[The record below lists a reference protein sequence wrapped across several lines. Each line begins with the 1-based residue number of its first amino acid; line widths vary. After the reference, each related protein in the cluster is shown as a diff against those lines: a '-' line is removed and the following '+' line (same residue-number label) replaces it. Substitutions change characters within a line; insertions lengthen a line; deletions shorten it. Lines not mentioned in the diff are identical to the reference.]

1 MNRMIRHTLL
11 AFAGLI
17 ASLPAGVALGHRSFD
32 KGTEMFSDILALGES
47 ETLASLQY
55 KESDLP
61 HARQALLD
69 LVKFINEMEMNGTHG
84 IQKEI
89 DLDRGIA
96 YMRLALLEEK
106 VGNTSEANDYV
117 LKAQESL
124 KKRDGNEIS
133 EAKLREL
140 IAQFDRTPTYKL
152 PGVFLLSRGT

>member
-1 MNRMIRHTLL
+1 MARFVCCPDATDYPFIGSRAMRELKCGGSTMNRMIRHTLL

-89 DLDRGIA
+89 
-96 YMRLALLEEK
+96 
-106 VGNTSEANDYV
+106 
-117 LKAQESL
+117 
-124 KKRDGNEIS
+124 
-133 EAKLREL
+133 
-140 IAQFDRTPTYKL
+140 
-152 PGVFLLSRGT
+152 